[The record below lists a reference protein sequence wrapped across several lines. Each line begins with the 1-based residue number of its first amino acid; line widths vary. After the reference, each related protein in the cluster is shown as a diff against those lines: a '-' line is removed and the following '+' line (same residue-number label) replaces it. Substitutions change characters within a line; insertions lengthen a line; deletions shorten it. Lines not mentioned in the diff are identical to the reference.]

1 MQDVIAA
8 LPDATRNTTN
18 SGSDDV
24 GGGCSTGDVA
34 GSAGGGCSVS
44 ETGGVMAGTADGTA
58 GGTGGESGSVMG
70 SNGSASGNGSVSG
83 SSGDVAR
90 IVRGNGSARGSTGDV
105 AGSTS
110 GSGYGS
116 SKGSVSSM
124 STDMKDIIT
133 TGKSGGIVGPSV
145 DINNTYAIPTVNS
158 VPYCGKS
165 PARRYSVRRPNDPYN
180 PSRPAFYN
188 DWSTPTLMDVDQCDP
203 NAMAL

>member
-1 MQDVIAA
+1 MGA
-8 LPDATRNTTN
+8 
-18 SGSDDV
+18 
-24 GGGCSTGDVA
+24 VA
-34 GSAGGGCSVS
+34 
-44 ETGGVMAGTADGTA
+44 
-58 GGTGGESGSVMG
+58 
-70 SNGSASGNGSVSG
+70 
-83 SSGDVAR
+83 VA
-90 IVRGNGSARGSTGDV
+90 VKA
-105 AGSTS
+105 
-110 GSGYGS
+110 

-133 TGKSGGIVGPSV
+133 TGRSGGIVGPSV
-145 DINNTYAIPTVNS
+145 DINNIYAIPTVNSVPYCGKSPARRYSVRRPNDPYNPSRPAFYNDWSTPIVGPSVDINNIYAIPTVNS